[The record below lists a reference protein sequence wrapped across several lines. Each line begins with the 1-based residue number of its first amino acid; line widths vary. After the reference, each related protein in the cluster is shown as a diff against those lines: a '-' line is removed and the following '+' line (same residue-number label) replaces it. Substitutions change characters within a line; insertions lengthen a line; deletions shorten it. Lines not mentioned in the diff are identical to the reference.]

1 MTRLTSPETINPL
14 REGLRI
20 PRPPDP
26 CAVVVFGATGD
37 LTARKLVPALYNL
50 ARERLLP
57 AGFSVVGFARRD
69 WSDEQFRAAMKEGVT
84 TFSREP
90 LQPELWDSFARGL
103 HYVSATFDDHAGYE
117 KLAQRLEKQDSSHGS
132 AGNRL
137 FYLATP
143 PTAYAEIA
151 HHLGEAGLVRGGKT
165 GGWTRLVVEKPYGRD
180 LQSAR
185 ELDRAIGM
193 VFRERQIYRIDHYL
207 GKETVQNI
215 LVFRFGNGIFE
226 PIWNRRYVD
235 NVQVSV
241 AETVGVEGRGGYYEQ
256 AGGLRDMVQNHL
268 MQVLSLVAME
278 PVASFSGDAV
288 RDEKAKV
295 FKAIVPMEDAARD
308 TVRAQYVGGAIL
320 GQSVPGYRDEEGVEP
335 RSNTETYSAMKL
347 MIENWRWAGVPFYLR
362 AGKRLPKRATEVAIT
377 FKTPPLQLFRQMGAA
392 DNPTPNLLVLR
403 IQPDEGISLR
413 FGAKVPG
420 TRSDVRPVNMD
431 FRYGT
436 SFGTDPPEAYERLLL
451 DAIIGDST
459 LFTRWDSVEAAWEL
473 LTPVIDAWSNGE
485 RPLEFYDAG
494 SWGPDGAHELLEQDG
509 REWHRM

>member
-1 MTRLTSPETINPL
+1 MTADTIATANPL
-14 REGLRI
+14 RAGLRV
-20 PRPPDP
+20 PRTPEP

-37 LTARKLVPALYNL
+37 LTARKLMPALYNL
-50 ARERLLP
+50 SRERLLP
-57 AGFSVVGFARRD
+57 SGFSVVGFARRD
-69 WSDEQFRAAMKEGVT
+69 WSDEQFRAAMKEAVAKY
-84 TFSREP
+84 SREP
-90 LQPELWDSFARGL
+90 IQEDIWDSFAHEL
-103 HYVSATFDDHAGYE
+103 HYVRSNFDDIDGYR
-117 KLAQRLEKQDSSHGS
+117 RLGERLDKQDAAHGAS
-132 AGNRL
+132 GNRL

-143 PTAYAEIA
+143 PTAYAPIA
-151 HHLGEAGLVRGGKT
+151 QRIGEAGLVRGGRE
-165 GGWTRLVVEKPYGRD
+165 GGWARLVVEKPFGRD

-185 ELDRAIGM
+185 ELDRHLGL

-241 AETVGVEGRGGYYEQ
+241 AETVGIEGRGAYYEE
-256 AGGLRDMVQNHL
+256 AGALRDMMQNHL
-268 MQVLSLVAME
+268 MQVLALVAME
-278 PVASFSGDAV
+278 PVASFRGDAV

-295 FKAIVPMEDAARD
+295 FDAIMPIENVDRD
-308 TVRAQYVGGAIL
+308 TVRGQYVAGAIL
-320 GQSVPGYRDEEGVEP
+320 GEQVPGYRQEPGVAP
-335 RSNTETYSAMKL
+335 DSRTETYAAL
-347 MIENWRWAGVPFYLR
+347 RLHIENWRWADVPFYLR
-362 AGKRLPKRATEVAIT
+362 VGKRLPKRATEVAIT
-377 FKTPPLQLFRQMGAA
+377 FKTAPLQLFREMGG

-436 SFGTDPPEAYERLLL
+436 SFGMGAPEAYERLLL
-451 DAIIGDST
+451 DAMLGDST
-459 LFTRWDSVEAAWEL
+459 LFTRRDSVEAAWEL
-473 LTPVIDAWSNGE
+473 LTPVLDEWAAGAS
-485 RPLEFYDAG
+485 PLQFYEAG
-494 SWGPDGAHELLEQDG
+494 SWGPDRAAELIERDG

>member
-1 MTRLTSPETINPL
+1 MTANSIATANPL
-14 REGLRI
+14 RAGLRV
-20 PRPPDP
+20 PRTPDP

-37 LTARKLVPALYNL
+37 LTARKLMPALYNL
-50 ARERLLP
+50 SRERLLP
-57 AGFSVVGFARRD
+57 SGFSVVGFARRD
-69 WSDEQFRAAMKEGVT
+69 WSDEQFRAAMKEAVT
-84 TFSREP
+84 KYSREP
-90 LQPELWDSFARGL
+90 IQEDIWDSFAHEL
-103 HYVSATFDDHAGYE
+103 HYVRSDFSEIEGYRR
-117 KLAQRLEKQDSSHGS
+117 LADRLDKQDAAHGA

-143 PTAYAEIA
+143 PHAYASIA
-151 HHLGEAGLVRGGKT
+151 QHLGEAGLVRGGRD
-165 GGWTRLVVEKPYGRD
+165 GGWARLVVEKPFGHD
-180 LQSAR
+180 LESAR
-185 ELDRAIGM
+185 ELDRHLGL
-193 VFRERQIYRIDHYL
+193 VFRERQIFRIDHYL

-241 AETVGVEGRGGYYEQ
+241 AETVGIEGRGSYYEE
-256 AGGLRDMVQNHL
+256 AGALRDMVQNHL
-268 MQVLSLVAME
+268 LQLLALVAME
-278 PVASFSGDAV
+278 PVASFRGDAV

-295 FKAIVPMEDAARD
+295 FDAIMPIESVDRD
-308 TVRAQYVGGAIL
+308 TVRGQYVAGAIL
-320 GQSVPGYRDEEGVEP
+320 GEQVPGYRQESGVAP
-335 RSNTETYSAMKL
+335 DSRMETYAAL
-347 MIENWRWAGVPFYLR
+347 RLRIENWRWADVPFYLR
-362 AGKRLPKRATEVAIT
+362 VGKRLPKRATEVAIT
-377 FKTPPLQLFRQMGAA
+377 FKTAPLQLFREMGG

-436 SFGTDPPEAYERLLL
+436 SFGVGAPEAYERLLL
-451 DAIIGDST
+451 DAMLGDST

-473 LTPVIDAWSNGE
+473 LTPVLEAWAAGAS
-485 RPLEFYDAG
+485 PLQFYEAG
-494 SWGPDGAHELLEQDG
+494 SWGPDRAAELIERDG